1 MQAFRS
7 LIKFFSVLEFKIRR
21 NLIFLFIL
29 KIISGFF
36 DMVGIASLA
45 PIILILTDSKF
56 IDNNNY
62 AITVKEFFNINNQ
75 EFVFLIIIIS
85 ATLIF
90 LNIFIRFLS
99 LWADQFM
106 SAKVQYVLS
115 NKIYNYY
122 LSMPYLYY
130 IKNST
135 NDIIDKIAIR
145 TSAGSHAFIYSILT
159 MLGSIFTL
167 LFIVVLLAAINI
179 KITILS
185 FFIISLFYIF
195 VY

>member
-1 MQAFRS
+1 
-7 LIKFFSVLEFKIRR
+7 
-21 NLIFLFIL
+21 
-29 KIISGFF
+29 
-36 DMVGIASLA
+36 MVGIASLA